1 MSMRKEYWEMGNGKR
16 IAIKD
21 METSHI
27 KNCIKKINNSNWRT
41 EYLESLEEE
50 LKNRN
55 LALTEVNERGK
66 FETVNNK
73 EKIYFIKTSCELDV
87 LDPFHKDE
95 LPFLPDPPYT
105 SKGTRL
111 SKEKKE
117 DFMTNNV
124 FVFDPDKISKEQFR
138 SELIDDFKK
147 MEDIPFYDKYNP
159 TLLDNVFTKEWKS
172 FIDLMLG
179 RR

>member
-1 MSMRKEYWEMGNGKR
+1 MKKDYWEMGNGKK

-66 FETVNNK
+66 FETVKNK
-73 EKIYFIKTSCELDV
+73 EKIYFIRTSCELDV
-87 LDPFHKDE
+87 LGPFHKDD
-95 LPFLPDPPYT
+95 LPIPDPHT
-105 SKGTRL
+105 SKGTKL
-111 SKEKKE
+111 AKEKKE

-124 FVFDPDKISKEQFR
+124 FVFDPDKISKEQFK
-138 SELIDDFKK
+138 SELIDDFEK
-147 MEDIPFYDKYNP
+147 MEDICFYDKYNP